1 MAEERTGHRLPKKGW
16 LKPRHSFLKN
26 PNKIKPHSFHTYF
39 WSSPLTSPPRAPS
52 SAMSSCWSCAAEEQQ
67 QNWAWPIQ
75 SQCGENIAFNHM
87 TCPSLI
93 PLFFPTMINPHSPPC
108 AVVLQHLPILFLLTL
123 PDLDFSVAASHL
135 KNWMRKKKYKRVMC
149 LCTDGPVR
157 GRMCCMAS
165 LEAERTRWFVG
176 HLVFPSL
183 WRIVK
188 PTQELLVKTLHYP
201 WWLYWLLGGGVV
213 LWGLLQSTGHGSAR
227 PGVHQEGK
235 GESFYQGLWSS
246 GGHGPPPAQR

>member
-1 MAEERTGHRLPKKGW
+1 MSIPHPSFFSHHD
-16 LKPRHSFLKN
+16 KPTL
-26 PNKIKPHSFHTYF
+26 
-39 WSSPLTSPPRAPS
+39 SSLCSGFTAPS
-52 SAMSSCWSCAAEEQQ
+52 CSFSPCSS
-67 QNWAWPIQ
+67 WPWFFCCSFP
-75 SQCGENIAFNHM
+75 SQK
-87 TCPSLI
+87 
-93 PLFFPTMINPHSPPC
+93 
-108 AVVLQHLPILFLLTL
+108 
-123 PDLDFSVAASHL
+123 LDE
-135 KNWMRKKKYKRVMC
+135 KKKYKRVMC

-157 GRMCCMAS
+157 DRMCCMAS

-213 LWGLLQSTGHGSAR
+213 LWGLLHSTGRGSAR